1 MIVES
6 KMAGPF
12 GALVAADFLIA
23 FASVYAA
30 VAIRFGANSDAILS
44 SVGIL
49 WYRALIFAAATIIAL
64 FCFGMLRTKHRDR
77 FLRTIINAFAAV
89 AFAAII
95 TVLISYAVPQTYL
108 GRGVLALAS
117 IQTVVGVV
125 MLRFFFNRVVDE
137 GYFKRKVLIL
147 GTGSAAATIEGGMR
161 RRTDRRSFIIVGY
174 VRIGDGRTEVDSQ
187 LTLDIEPEN
196 IASFAGENN
205 IDEIVVA
212 MDERREVLPIW
223 ELLSLRLSG
232 VQVTEIVS
240 FWEHESG
247 RLKLDVLK
255 PSALVFSDG
264 FSASTWSLVQKRAL
278 DIVITGMFIVLAAP
292 IMLFISLAIW
302 LEAGCK
308 NSILYR
314 QVRVGYR
321 GEPFEMLKF
330 RSMAIDAEADG
341 RARWAVSNDPRVT
354 RVGRVIRSTRLD
366 ELPQLFNIAMGQ
378 MSFVGPRPERP
389 EFVEELNKV
398 IPYYGERHLTKPGIT
413 GWAQLSYPYGATVE
427 DAREKLQLDLYYLKH
442 HSLLFD
448 LTIILRTVEVVFTGN
463 GAR

>member
-1 MIVES
+1 M
-6 KMAGPF
+6 MGPF

-23 FASVYAA
+23 FTSIYAA
-30 VAIRFGANSDAILS
+30 AALRFGANAEAILS

-49 WYRALIFAAATIIAL
+49 WYRALIFAAAIVIAL

-77 FLRTIINAFAAV
+77 FLRTITNSFASV
-89 AFAAII
+89 AFAATI
-95 TVLISYAVPQTYL
+95 TVLISYLIPQTYL
-108 GRGVLALAS
+108 GRGILALAS
-117 IQTVVGVV
+117 VLTIIGVV
-125 MLRFFFNRVVDE
+125 ILRFVFNRVVDD
-137 GYFKRKVLIL
+137 GYFKRKVLVL

-161 RRTDRRSFIIVGY
+161 RKTDRRGFIVVGY
-174 VRIGDGRTEVDSQ
+174 VPIGDSKSEIDSQ
-187 LTLDIEPEN
+187 LTLEIGPGE
-196 IASFAGENN
+196 IAAFAYANH

-212 MDERREVLPIW
+212 VDERREVLPIL
-223 ELLSLRLSG
+223 ELVSLRLSG
-232 VQVTEIVS
+232 ILVTEIVS

-255 PSALVFSDG
+255 PSTLVFGTG
-264 FSASTWSLVQKRAL
+264 FSSSTWSLMQKRVL
-278 DIVITGMFIVLAAP
+278 DIAITSMFIVLAAP
-292 IMLFISLAIW
+292 IMLFVSLAIW

-314 QVRVGYR
+314 QVRIGFR
-321 GEPFEMLKF
+321 GVPFEMLKF
-330 RSMAIDAEADG
+330 RSMAVDAEADG
-341 RARWAVSNDPRVT
+341 EARWAVSNDPRVT
-354 RVGRVIRSTRLD
+354 RVGRVIRATRLD

-389 EFVEELNKV
+389 EFVEQLNKV
-398 IPYYGERHLTKPGIT
+398 IPYYDERHLTKPGIT
-413 GWAQLSYPYGATVE
+413 GWAQLTYPYGASVE